1 MGVSEVSVSPALLAD
16 VVVVLHLAY
25 VLFVILMVPLV
36 LIGRLAGWS
45 WVRNF
50 WLRLVHLL
58 MMVIVATEAVCGV
71 ECPLTTW
78 EHELKEAAGIEH
90 DGDRSF
96 VGRWANE
103 IVFVDAS
110 NVSEAT
116 MTVIYVVFTI
126 LIVATFVFVRPRWPG
141 RRA

>member
-1 MGVSEVSVSPALLAD
+1 MSPALLAD

-25 VLFVILMVPLV
+25 VAFVVLMVPLV

-58 MMVIVATEAVCGV
+58 MMAVVATEAVCGV

-78 EHELKEAAGIEH
+78 ERDLKREAGIVYGE
-90 DGDRSF
+90 DRSF
-96 VGRWANE
+96 VGRWAEE
-103 IVFVDAS
+103 ILFVEVDEGA
-110 NVSEAT
+110 
-116 MTVIYVVFTI
+116 MTVIYLLFTL
-126 LIVATFVFVRPRWPG
+126 LIVATLVLVPPRRPRV
-141 RRA
+141 AT